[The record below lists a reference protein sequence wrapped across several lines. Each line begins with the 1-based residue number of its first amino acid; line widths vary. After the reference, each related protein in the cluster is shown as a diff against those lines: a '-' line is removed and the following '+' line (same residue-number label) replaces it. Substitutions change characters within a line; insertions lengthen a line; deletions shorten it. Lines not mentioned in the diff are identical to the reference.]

1 MNQVADELARAQDA
15 LGSHDNPVHTKAARR
30 LLQLCHDNKGVYI
43 KVGQHLA
50 NLDYIV
56 PREYIQ
62 VLSVLFDSNPQMD
75 YETIRMV
82 VREDFGR
89 PLEEVFDEFDPEPIA
104 SASLAQVHVAR
115 EKKTGRKLAVK
126 VQHCGLR
133 ETSAGDLFALV
144 TAVRI
149 AQAVW
154 SNFSWGWLAD
164 EMAPQ
169 LSKELDFCNEGRN
182 AERAAEN
189 LKSAGIDNVVIPK
202 VVWQHTTSRVLTM
215 HFEEGF
221 KATDVAAIQKA
232 GLKERDVAR
241 LISSVFASQVFLSKW
256 VHCDPHPANVL
267 LRANTGKPQMV
278 LVDHGLYRELESAF
292 TLHYASL
299 WKALMLADLDAIKSS
314 CHELGV
320 DQAYTLFAAMLT
332 ARPFDEL
339 MERSK
344 QKTLRQQDA
353 GNRADHAIISGYA
366 QRYLSNIFDL
376 LNTLP
381 RQMLLLLK
389 MNDCLRHIDQSLGS
403 PTNTLVI
410 SGKFAARS
418 IYEGGVYDS
427 RLERLQSWWSYMQV
441 LLRIKVHDLAVWWF
455 DTRSTMRRLIR

>member
-1 MNQVADELARAQDA
+1 
-15 LGSHDNPVHTKAARR
+15 
-30 LLQLCHDNKGVYI
+30 
-43 KVGQHLA
+43 
-50 NLDYIV
+50 
-56 PREYIQ
+56 
-62 VLSVLFDSNPQMD
+62 
-75 YETIRMV
+75 
-82 VREDFGR
+82 
-89 PLEEVFDEFDPEPIA
+89 
-104 SASLAQVHVAR
+104 
-115 EKKTGRKLAVK
+115 
-126 VQHCGLR
+126 
-133 ETSAGDLFALV
+133 
-144 TAVRI
+144 
-149 AQAVW
+149 
-154 SNFSWGWLAD
+154 
-164 EMAPQ
+164 
-169 LSKELDFCNEGRN
+169 
-182 AERAAEN
+182 
-189 LKSAGIDNVVIPK
+189 
-202 VVWQHTTSRVLTM
+202 
-215 HFEEGF
+215 
-221 KATDVAAIQKA
+221 
-232 GLKERDVAR
+232 
-241 LISSVFASQVFLSKW
+241 
-256 VHCDPHPANVL
+256 
-267 LRANTGKPQMV
+267 
-278 LVDHGLYRELESAF
+278 LYRELESAF